1 MKRAMSQ
8 LIPKV
13 EFLTERSKLVAGR
26 DQTVDV
32 LIRITPP
39 EIDAGIGRRPKL
51 NLSLVLDRS
60 GSMEGEKMVN
70 AREATR
76 YCIDQLLGSD
86 RLSVV
91 IFDNVIEVLIPS
103 QLAENKTQLKGLL
116 SEVYARNSTAL
127 HEAWV
132 RGGLQVSEHLT
143 EGAINRVVLI
153 TDGLANQGLTNTDQ
167 IVSQAKGLA
176 ERNVSTSTIGIGDDF
191 NEDLLVPMAQAGGG
205 NSWHVKTADDMQRI
219 FAVELEGLIAQL
231 AHTVT
236 LGLVPA
242 DGVRLSDVLNDFEMN
257 ETGRY
262 KLPNLQSGAPIEV
275 VVQLRVP
282 AQAAG
287 TNLRLLDLRLGYTPQ
302 ELRSAEVIKHALE
315 IEFET
320 EDAVERL
327 AVNHEVSRAV
337 QMLMNAR
344 ARAEAMRRMDAG
356 DYVGSQRVIQSAHA
370 ASIVAFAPMAASPE
384 VRQEMDLLLEYESNM
399 LKPESAKMNR
409 KRLLYDMISRRR
421 SQKLS

>member
-1 MKRAMSQ
+1 MSQ
-8 LIPKV
+8 LTPKV

-32 LIRITPP
+32 LVRITPP

-60 GSMEGEKMVN
+60 GSMEGEKMLR
-70 AREATR
+70 AREATV
-76 YCIDQLLGSD
+76 YAIDQLLPVD

-103 QLAENKTQLKGLL
+103 QPAENKAQLKGRL

-132 RGGLQVSEHLT
+132 RGGIQVSEHLT

-153 TDGLANQGLTNTDQ
+153 TDGLANEGLTNIDH
-167 IVSQAKGLA
+167 IVSQTKGLS
-176 ERNVSTSTIGIGDDF
+176 ERGVSTSTIGIGDDF
-191 NEDLLVPMAQAGGG
+191 NEDLLIPMAQAGGG

-219 FAVELEGLIAQL
+219 FAVELEGLIAQM

-242 DGVRLSDVLNDFEMN
+242 DGIRLSDVLNDFEMN

-262 KLPNLQSGAPIEV
+262 KLPNLQSGSPLEV
-275 VVQLRVP
+275 VLQLRVP
-282 AQAAG
+282 ARAAG
-287 TNLRLLDLRLGYTPQ
+287 ERVRLLDLRLGYTPQ
-302 ELRSAEVIKHALE
+302 EMKSAEVVKHTLE
-315 IEFET
+315 LEFDRE
-320 EDAVERL
+320 EAVERL
-327 AVNHEVSRAV
+327 PVNHEVAKAV

-344 ARAEAMRRMDAG
+344 ARQEAMRRMDAG
-356 DYVGSQRVIQSAHA
+356 DYAGSRQVIEHAHA
-370 ASIVAFAPMAASPE
+370 ASMVAFAPMKAEADVME
-384 VRQEMDLLLEYESNM
+384 EMDLLARYRSDVGDTRA
-399 LKPESAKMNR
+399 AKMTR
-409 KRLLYDMISRRR
+409 KRLSYDAILRR
-421 SQKLS
+421 SSKKLS

>member
-1 MKRAMSQ
+1 MSQ

-13 EFLTERSKLVAGR
+13 ELLTERAKLVAGR
-26 DQTVDV
+26 DQTVEV
-32 LIRITPP
+32 LVRITPP
-39 EIDAGIGRRPKL
+39 EIDAGVGRRPKL

-60 GSMEGEKMVN
+60 GSMEGEKMLR
-70 AREATR
+70 AREATA
-76 YCIDQLLGSD
+76 YCIDQLLPVD

-91 IFDNVIEVLIPS
+91 IFDNIIEVLIPS
-103 QLAENKTQLKGLL
+103 QLAENKAQLKRCLA
-116 SEVYARNSTAL
+116 EVFARNSTAL

-132 RGGLQVSEHLT
+132 RGGMQVSEHLT

-153 TDGLANQGLTNTDQ
+153 TDGLANEGLTNTDH
-167 IVSQAKGLA
+167 IVSQTLGLA
-176 ERNVSTSTIGIGDDF
+176 ERGVSTSTIGIGEDF

-219 FAVELEGLIAQL
+219 FAVELEGLIAQI

-242 DGVRLSDVLNDFEMN
+242 DGVRLSDVLNDFEMS

-262 KLPNLQSGAPIEV
+262 KLPNMQSGSPLEV
-275 VVQLRVP
+275 VAQLRVP
-282 AQAAG
+282 AQSAG
-287 TNLRLLDLRLGYTPQ
+287 ARLRLLDLRLGYTPQ
-302 ELRSAEVIKHALE
+302 ELRSAEVIKHTLE

-320 EDAVERL
+320 EEAVTRL
-327 AVNHEVSRAV
+327 PVNHEVTKAV

-356 DYVGSQRVIQSAHA
+356 DYAGSQHIMAQACA
-370 ASIVAFAPMAASPE
+370 ASMVAFAPMAASPD
-384 VRQEMDLLLEYESNM
+384 VQEEMARLGDLNATSLNPAE
-399 LKPESAKMNR
+399 AKRTR
-409 KRLLYDMISRRR
+409 KQLLYDLVARRR
-421 SQKLS
+421 GQKLS

>member
-1 MKRAMSQ
+1 MSQ
-8 LIPKV
+8 LMPKV
-13 EFLTERSKLVAGR
+13 EFLTERARLVAGR

-39 EIDAGIGRRPKL
+39 EIDAGVGRRPKL

-60 GSMEGEKMVN
+60 GSMEGEKMRR
-70 AREATR
+70 AREATA
-76 YCIDQLLGSD
+76 YCIDQLLPVD

-91 IFDNVIEVLIPS
+91 IFDNVIETLIPS
-103 QLAENKTQLKGLL
+103 QPAENKAQLKARL

-132 RGGLQVSEHLT
+132 RGGIQVSEHLT

-153 TDGLANQGLTNTDQ
+153 TDGLANEGLTNTDH
-167 IVSQAKGLA
+167 IVSQTKGLA
-176 ERNVSTSTIGIGDDF
+176 ERGVSTSTIGIGDDF
-191 NEDLLVPMAQAGGG
+191 NEDLLIPMAQAGGG
-205 NSWHVKTADDMQRI
+205 NSWHVRRADDMQRL

-236 LGLVPA
+236 LGLIPA

-262 KLPNLQSGAPIEV
+262 RLPNLQSGSALEV
-275 VVQLRVP
+275 VAQLRVP

-287 TNLRLLDLRLGYTPQ
+287 ARLRLLDVRLGYTPQ
-302 ELRSAEVIKHALE
+302 DKSSAEVIKPALE
-315 IEFET
+315 IEFER
-320 EDAVERL
+320 EEAVERL
-327 AVNHEVSRAV
+327 PVNHEVAKAV

-344 ARAEAMRRMDAG
+344 AREEAMRRMDAG
-356 DYVGSQRVIQSAHA
+356 DYAGSQRTLQSAHA
-370 ASIVAFAPMAASPE
+370 ASIVAFAPMASSAD
-384 VRQEMDLLLEYESNM
+384 VQQEMSLLAEYGDE
-399 LKPESAKMNR
+399 LAKPASAKINR
-409 KRLLYDMISRRR
+409 KRLMYDMFSRRR